1 MLTIAQVKKQIQ
13 LRFGAPSETL
23 ESFAGR
29 REFHVLIRGRSGG
42 VGQKD

>member
-1 MLTIAQVKKQIQ
+1 MLTIAQVEKQIQ

-23 ESFAGR
+23 ESFASR
-29 REFHVLIRGRSGG
+29 RDFHILIRSRSGG